1 MMQNRQR
8 PSGKLK
14 SISIKNFRGIR
25 CAEIDGLERVNVFLG
40 NNNCGKSSVLESVLI
55 LMGANNP
62 ALPLEANVNR
72 NYSSVRGGDFEFFFH
87 DCDTASPIDIS
98 SKTDENVFLQ
108 CCITFG
114 KIMLETINASEINEQ
129 SLSSLQNYVLK
140 QNFKYGTNTY
150 VSSLTYSLKDSKLNF
165 QPSAKP
171 AACKTA
177 FYMAPR
183 YNFNDY
189 IRHFDQIVADKEKA
203 NVVDALNA
211 MEPRIKDV
219 AVVGDKVMV
228 DVGLDRLIPINLMG
242 DGTRKLFTIVT
253 ALYNAK
259 NGILIIDEVDNGL
272 YFKSMETLWKSIL
285 YMARKYD
292 IQVFL
297 STHSVDSLNA
307 LSRVLAD
314 QTNDCKSDV
323 KIFTLRKSNNDELK
337 AYDYGFEKFSYLLGR
352 EEEIR

>member
-1 MMQNRQR
+1 M
-8 PSGKLK
+8 LK

-25 CAEIDGLERVNVFLG
+25 CTEIDGLERINVFLG

-62 ALPLEANVNR
+62 ALPLEANINR
-72 NYSSVRGGDFEFFFH
+72 NYPSVGGGDFECFFH
-87 DCDTASPIDIS
+87 NCDTAKPIEIESRTDD
-98 SKTDENVFLQ
+98 KTSLE
-108 CCITFG
+108 CSITFDRF
-114 KIMLETINASEINEQ
+114 MLEAIHTSEINEQ

-140 QNFKYGTNTY
+140 QSYKYGTNTY
-150 VSSLTYSLKDSKLNF
+150 VSSLAYSMKDSKLSF
-165 QPSAKP
+165 QPPSEP
-171 AACKTA
+171 AACKAA

-189 IRHFDQIVADKEKA
+189 IRRFDQIVADKEKA

-211 MEPRIKDV
+211 IEPRIKDV

-228 DVGLDRLIPINLMG
+228 DIGIDRMIPINLMG
-242 DGTRKLFTIVT
+242 DGTRKLFTVVT

-272 YFKSMETLWKSIL
+272 YFKSMEALWTSVL
-285 YMARKYD
+285 FMARKYD

-307 LSRVLAD
+307 LSSVLTD
-314 QTNDCKSDV
+314 ETSDGKNDV
-323 KIFTLRKSNNDELK
+323 KIFTLRKNKNDELK
-337 AYDYGFEKFSYLLGR
+337 AYSYGFDKFSYLLDR